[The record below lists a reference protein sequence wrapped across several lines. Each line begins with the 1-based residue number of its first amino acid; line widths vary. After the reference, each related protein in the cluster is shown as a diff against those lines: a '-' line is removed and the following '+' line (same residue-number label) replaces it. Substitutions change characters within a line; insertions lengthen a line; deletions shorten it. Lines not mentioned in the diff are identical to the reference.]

1 MSVCGGGGKL
11 DSSLAEALKI
21 IILISALFSVLGSFT
36 HHMNVSTYM
45 VGIHPGLS
53 SLPLGVLLGV

>member
-21 IILISALFSVLGSFT
+21 ITLISALSLDPSD
-36 HHMNVSTYM
+36 HINVSTYM
-45 VGIHPGLS
+45 VGVHPGLS
-53 SLPLGVLLGV
+53 PLPLGVLLGV